1 MKLLVI
7 SDERGRII
15 SLSIPGDVSGISG
28 IGKAGV
34 LAKAGQL
41 SHTLEVPSEF
51 QRHPLLELHRLLRV
65 DGVGHEARLVSL
77 DRFTETFL
85 RGD

>member
-1 MKLLVI
+1 MKLLVV

-15 SLSIPGDVSGISG
+15 SLSAPGDVSGISG

-34 LAKAGQL
+34 LPKAGQKV
-41 SHTLEVPSEF
+41 HTLDVPHEF
-51 QRHPLLELHRLLRV
+51 EKHPLLELHRVLRV
-65 DGVGHEARLVSL
+65 DDAGDKARLVSL
-77 DRFTETFL
+77 EKFTEGFL

>member
-1 MKLLVI
+1 MKLLVV

-15 SLSIPGDVSGISG
+15 SLSIPGDVSGVSG

-41 SHTLEVPSEF
+41 SHTLDVPSEF
-51 QRHPLLELHRLLRV
+51 EKHPLLELHRILRV
-65 DGVGHEARLVSL
+65 DGVGNKARLVSL
-77 DRFTETFL
+77 ERFTETFL
-85 RGD
+85 RGG